1 MFDWISIGR
10 CGSSYQGYWSRYS
23 LSVLDLK
30 NMTLFV
36 GVKWSKLLVF
46 LLEGYQ
52 RKYTN
57 RGVGVLGLRSV
68 SIHILES
75 ETIEVL

>member
-1 MFDWISIGR
+1 
-10 CGSSYQGYWSRYS
+10 
-23 LSVLDLK
+23 
-30 NMTLFV
+30 MTLFV

-52 RKYTN
+52 RKYPN